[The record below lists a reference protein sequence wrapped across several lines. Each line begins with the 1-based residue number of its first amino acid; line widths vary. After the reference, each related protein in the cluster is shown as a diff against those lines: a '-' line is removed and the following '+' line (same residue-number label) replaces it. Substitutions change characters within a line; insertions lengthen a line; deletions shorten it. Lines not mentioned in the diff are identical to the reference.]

1 MKFSNSMIKIKLRNK
16 KLKTFFKD
24 LENNNKDKEKDA
36 HSKFADLKN
45 QFNSSI
51 KFLKPFKSNFGSHE
65 KLIKLLQEIR
75 TEDENRNKIKNPKKH
90 EIFLKAYEKCM
101 KYMNIYPYTISYYKI
116 YKAAKKIYDIIS
128 AYYEE
133 DKIIF

>member
-1 MKFSNSMIKIKLRNK
+1 MKFTNSILKIKLKNK
-16 KLKTFFKD
+16 KLKSFFKE
-24 LENNNKDKEKDA
+24 LEKEKDTS
-36 HSKFADLKN
+36 HTDLKN
-45 QFNSSI
+45 QFNTSI
-51 KFLKPFKSNFGSHE
+51 KYLKSFKSNLGSHE
-65 KLIKLLQEIR
+65 KLTKLLQDIR

-101 KYMNIYPYTISYYKI
+101 KYMNNHPFTISFYKI